1 MSTDKVLKKVIQE
14 ALGKDRLSILSER
27 PKGRWIE
34 SDITLRTGKTAKF
47 GSNQHIKELER
58 LIADL
63 DRVRSRQ
70 ASGSAARAHISSA
83 IAAVRKELK
92 SAQKKY
98 DQAHPVMDIEEEI

>member
-1 MSTDKVLKKVIQE
+1 MNTDKVLKKIIQE
-14 ALGKDRLSILSER
+14 VNLLILNARPRGK
-27 PKGRWIE
+27 WIE

-47 GSNQHIKELER
+47 GSSQHVKELER

-70 ASGSAARAHISSA
+70 STGSASRAHISSA

-92 SAQKKY
+92 NAQKKY
-98 DQAHPVMDIEEEI
+98 DQAHPALDIEEEV